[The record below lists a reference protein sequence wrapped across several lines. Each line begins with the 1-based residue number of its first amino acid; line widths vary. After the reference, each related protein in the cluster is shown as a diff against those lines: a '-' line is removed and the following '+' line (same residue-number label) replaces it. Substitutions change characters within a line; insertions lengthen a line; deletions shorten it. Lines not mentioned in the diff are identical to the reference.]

1 MAKDDP
7 LKWEVEPP
15 ENFLVSHFLF
25 RGVHQILWK
34 NWPDINIIQPNFYI
48 TKSAEEGLS
57 VDWSKY
63 ATPQFT
69 LKHLLIPNLRVNG
82 THFLNKS
89 ILYSFIKIIK
99 DVVTYINIFKG
110 VKRPPK
116 AM

>member
-1 MAKDDP
+1 MVKDDP
-7 LKWEVEPP
+7 LTREIEPP
-15 ENFLVSHFLF
+15 ESLLDSHLLF

-69 LKHLLIPNLRVNG
+69 LNHLLIPNIRKKRLAQHCVSRGLKTKNRIENIL
-82 THFLNKS
+82 T
-89 ILYSFIKIIK
+89 ILYMGWLLGLVSS
-99 DVVTYINIFKG
+99 
-110 VKRPPK
+110 
-116 AM
+116 